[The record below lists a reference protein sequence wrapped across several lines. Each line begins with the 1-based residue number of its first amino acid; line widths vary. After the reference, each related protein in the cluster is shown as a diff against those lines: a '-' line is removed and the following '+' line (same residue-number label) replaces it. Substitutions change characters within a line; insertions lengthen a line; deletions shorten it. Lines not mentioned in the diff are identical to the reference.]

1 MKKQKMNVLFKIAF
15 ILLIICVLLI
25 LASIIIAYAFDS
37 EKWSAITSASG
48 VLLATVGI
56 ILGMLSKPKKV
67 KLKDENKENNNI
79 NTATQLLIY
88 MIYLFILAIVS
99 YLCVYKY
106 DLAYTQQ

>member
-48 VLLATVGI
+48 VLLATVG
-56 ILGMLSKPKKV
+56 
-67 KLKDENKENNNI
+67 
-79 NTATQLLIY
+79 
-88 MIYLFILAIVS
+88 
-99 YLCVYKY
+99 
-106 DLAYTQQ
+106 